1 MSAFSIVINMMG
13 VFLPRPEPTVSECLL
28 QLEPQQRRPIVYG
41 HIAAGY
47 ANESTM
53 RNHKLFDSPVGIN
66 ENVDYVAPQC
76 HVEGLASVKS
86 SDNR

>member
-41 HIAAGY
+41 PYSRRIRERVN
-47 ANESTM
+47 NE
-53 RNHKLFDSPVGIN
+53 
-66 ENVDYVAPQC
+66 
-76 HVEGLASVKS
+76 KS
-86 SDNR
+86 QVIRFACLNK

>member
-47 ANESTM
+47 ANEST
-53 RNHKLFDSPVGIN
+53 I
-66 ENVDYVAPQC
+66 E
-76 HVEGLASVKS
+76 KS
-86 SDNR
+86 QVIRFACWNK